1 MLRFLG
7 VAIAVC
13 LASMVPCTSMA
24 ASSTPATTTP
34 VTFYQDVLPILQRRC
49 QGCHR
54 PGEPAPMP
62 LLTYETVRPW
72 GKAIRQAVLRGTMP
86 PWFADPHVGRFTND
100 RSLPQS
106 EIGTL
111 VSWIDG
117 GSPAG
122 DAEKAPPP
130 LAFTDGWTIG
140 KPDMIIEIP
149 EAIAVPAKGTVE
161 YTYVIV
167 PTGLTGDRWVQMA
180 EARPD
185 QRAQVHHII
194 AFVRQPGA
202 KWFRQYPT
210 GKPFIP
216 AAGGDD
222 RGRGEFLTG
231 YAPGSPPEI
240 LRPGQAKLLKAG
252 SDIVFQMHYTANGKA
267 VSDRS
272 RVGIVFATAPV
283 RQRVLTLAASN
294 DRFVIPPGAPNHR
307 VDGAITLYKPAELVS
322 LMPHMHLRGKAME
335 ISAVYP
341 TGEREVLLRVPR
353 YDFNWQLW
361 YQLPPGK
368 LLPAGTRIEASGYF
382 DNSPNNKS
390 NPDPAA
396 AVRYGDQSW
405 EEMMFGFFDAAI
417 DAGMDPASLIR
428 EPEGSTARPA
438 ARSNGGR

>member
-1 MLRFLG
+1 MFRFLG
-7 VAIAVC
+7 TTFVVC
-13 LASMVPCTSMA
+13 LVLSVSCPVA
-24 ASSTPATTTP
+24 AAPPATRP
-34 VTFYQDVLPILQRRC
+34 AEATFYKDVLPILQKHC

-62 LLTYETVRPW
+62 LLTYEGVRPW
-72 GKAIRQAVLRGTMP
+72 GKAIRQAVLRKSMP
-86 PWFADPHVGRFTND
+86 PWFADPHAGRFTND
-100 RSLPQS
+100 RSMPQAD
-106 EIGTL
+106 IDTL
-111 VSWIDG
+111 AGWVDAG
-117 GSPAG
+117 APAG
-122 DAEKAPPP
+122 DPNQAPPP
-130 LAFTDGWTIG
+130 LTFTDGWAIG
-140 KPDMIIEIP
+140 KPDLIVEIP
-149 EAIAVPAKGTVE
+149 EAISVPASGTVE

-167 PTGLTGDRWVQMA
+167 PTGLTEDKWVQMA

-194 AFVRQPGA
+194 AFVRQPGS
-202 KWFRQYPT
+202 KWFRQYPI

-216 AAGGDD
+216 GKGGDGN
-222 RGRGEFLTG
+222 GRGEFLTG

-252 SDIVFQMHYTANGKA
+252 SEIVFQMHYTANGKP

-272 RVGIVFATAPV
+272 RAGLVFATAPV

-294 DRFVIPPGAPNHR
+294 DKFVIPPGAPNHR
-307 VDGAITLYKPAELVS
+307 VDGAITLRRDGELVS

-341 TGEREVLLRVPR
+341 GGEREMLLRVPR

-368 LLPAGTRIEASGYF
+368 RLPAGTRIEASGYF

-405 EEMMFGFFDAAI
+405 EEMMFGFFDVAI
-417 DAGMDPASLIR
+417 DAAMNPAELLR
-428 EPEGSTARPA
+428 EPARSAARPA
-438 ARSNGGR
+438 ALGSGGQ